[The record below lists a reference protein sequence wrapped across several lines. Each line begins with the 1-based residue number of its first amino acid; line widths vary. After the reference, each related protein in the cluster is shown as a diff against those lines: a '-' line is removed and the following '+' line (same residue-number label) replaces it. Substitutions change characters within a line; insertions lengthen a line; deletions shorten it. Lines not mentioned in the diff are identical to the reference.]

1 MKKLTKIPSEFSLA
15 KYDAVAQFDSKEWFV
30 NLEKR
35 YELFALCNTPFHL
48 IDADNADGLA
58 AVANM
63 QASTRKKVL
72 ALLENPI
79 VPIEESNSSLFGLQ
93 DDAVV
98 TLKNKDF
105 FTLLQ
110 CTNFEYKEN
119 YQTFVKELTENSTSG
134 IVTRPRNSKLSD
146 KYFWGVDI
154 SPLHSAFAQVDLWN
168 SDEKLV
174 EDFKA
179 WVKTEKAKRY
189 IDVVDNKGSSKIPD
203 KIRKHPPTQ
212 ADFNQWAEN
221 NVLPYLDLTLW
232 AKANQGKI
240 TLETLG
246 EALFAANE
254 LVDDTTLKVTR
265 STKPKADELMDQ
277 STLMIFANAVKKEIK
292 PESQPIYPEDF
303 LQRIKDGL
311 AKVSKN
317 RN

>member
-1 MKKLTKIPSEFSLA
+1 LFSL
-15 KYDAVAQFDSKEWFV
+15 
-30 NLEKR
+30 R
-35 YELFALCNTPFHL
+35 NT

-98 TLKNKDF
+98 TFKNKDF

-110 CTNFEYKEN
+110 YTNFEYEEN
-119 YQTFVKELTENSTSG
+119 YQNFIKELTENSTSG

-146 KYFWGVDI
+146 KYFWDVDI

-168 SDEKLV
+168 SDEKLI

-179 WVKTEKAKRY
+179 WIKVEKAKRH
-189 IDVVDNKGSSKIPD
+189 IDFIEDKKGGSKIPD
-203 KIRKHPPTQ
+203 KIRKHAPTPV
-212 ADFNQWAEN
+212 DLKQWTEN
-221 NVLPYLDLTLW
+221 KVLPYLDLVIW
-232 AKANQGKI
+232 AKVNQLKI
-240 TLETLG
+240 TNEMLAG
-246 EALFAANE
+246 ALFSMN
-254 LVDDTTLKVTR
+254 LDVDDTTLKVTR
-265 STKPKADELMDQ
+265 STRNKADELMDQ
-277 STLMIFANAVKKEIK
+277 ATLMIFANAVKKEIAPEPK
-292 PESQPIYPEDF
+292 PFYAEDF

-311 AKVSKN
+311 AKVSKKS
-317 RN
+317 